1 MGKLRRV
8 MRCYHCGAVLQSK
21 DKKENGYI
29 DRSFLEQDNA
39 ESEVLYCHSCY
50 EKMSVINS
58 GMLDRDA
65 DDEILKIL
73 DDAVA
78 TDAKI
83 IWVVDMFTFNGTIN
97 PDIVKKVRKLNVTV
111 IGTKRDLLS
120 KKAKDEDL
128 VAYLTERFT
137 EAGIKPTSVYLFG
150 ADSTENGGELIK
162 KLNKSRAGHDVY
174 MIGTVACG
182 KTSII
187 SKLLK
192 FYENPS
198 KHVIKTVTYPGTSV
212 KMMEIPLS
220 NSAFCYEVPG
230 FSLVTSVLGKVEKDV
245 AKILTPKK
253 KVDDHSR
260 TLAVGETLM
269 IGSLAAYSLVKGK
282 QTPIKF
288 YCAEAV
294 ECKKIATK
302 NLQSALAENSKKRDV
317 RPVSDRYTTF
327 TDYDL
332 FEYAMEN
339 DGLVHDI
346 AISGLGWISF
356 VAKGQ
361 TIRVLLPKGVAVKE
375 SLGKIR

>member
-8 MRCYHCGAVLQSK
+8 MRCYHCGAVLQTKSKK
-21 DKKENGYI
+21 DKGYI
-29 DRSFLEQDNA
+29 DPSFLADENA
-39 ESEVLYCHSCY
+39 ESQVLYCHSCY
-50 EKMSVINS
+50 EKMRVINS
-58 GMLDRDA
+58 GMLDQDV

-97 PDIVKKVRKLNVTV
+97 PDIVKKVKKLNVTI
-111 IGTKRDLLS
+111 IGSKRDLLS
-120 KKAKDEDL
+120 KKVKDEDL
-128 VAYLTERFT
+128 IAYLTERFT
-137 EAGIKPTSVYLFG
+137 EVGIVPSSVYLFG
-150 ADSTENGGELIK
+150 NDTTENGQELIA

-198 KHVIKTVTYPGTSV
+198 KRVIKSVTYPGTSV

-245 AKILTPKK
+245 AKIITPKK
-253 KVDDHSR
+253 KVDEHNRS
-260 TLAVGETLM
+260 LAVGESLM

-282 QTPIKF
+282 TTNFKF
-288 YCAEAV
+288 YCSEAV
-294 ECKKIATK
+294 EIKKVATK
-302 NLQSALAENSKKRDV
+302 NLEAAITTNAVRRDV
-317 RPVSDRYTTF
+317 RPVSDRYSAF

-332 FEYAMEN
+332 FEYTMEN
-339 DGLVHDI
+339 DGKIHDI

-361 TIRVLLPKGVAVKE
+361 VIRVLLPKGVAVKE